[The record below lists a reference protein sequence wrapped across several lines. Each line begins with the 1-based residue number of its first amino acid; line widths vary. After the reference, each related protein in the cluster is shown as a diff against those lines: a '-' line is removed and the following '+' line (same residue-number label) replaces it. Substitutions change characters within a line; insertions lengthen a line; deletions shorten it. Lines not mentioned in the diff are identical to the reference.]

1 MKKKKWFESYFVWI
15 IVVAAVA
22 VYATSIKY
30 DFVSYDDLEYVV
42 ANPHIRDISASSITE
57 IFTTFYKSNYHPLTT
72 LSYAVEYAFFGK
84 TPMIY
89 HFDNLLLHVL
99 NALLVFLFIRKLGK
113 NERVAAFAALAFV
126 LHPMHAESV
135 AWVSARKDLLFT
147 LFFISSLLYYIRY
160 KESGD
165 GKRNYTISL
174 LLFVLSLLS
183 KSAAVTLP
191 LILFVIDHFYTR
203 KLNRSSMIEKAPF
216 LLLALTGGI
225 TAIASQYG
233 GGAIHAQEFIGI
245 PYYQRFFIAPFAYIY
260 YLFQLF
266 IPVHLSVFHP
276 FPTISGLLLPWK
288 YYLAA
293 VLLVVG
299 VLLLWKYRNKLSPTL
314 RFALLFYTFSIF
326 LVLQLIPFGHAVVAE
341 RYTYVAYIGPFFF
354 IGEVLLGEKSRTGR
368 FRLWAIL
375 LPAAVLISLSV
386 LTFDRLHVWN
396 NSMSLFNDIIDK
408 YPEDTHG
415 YMFRG
420 NQYQEIGADE
430 MAMGDYNRAI
440 ALDSANYM
448 ALHNRA
454 VLRFNKGEFDA
465 ALSDLNKAITFE
477 SRYAPAY
484 KSRAS
489 IKNRKGDWQGAVDD
503 YNKLLELEPDNGE
516 AYFLRASMR
525 FKLKDKEGCCEDLHK
540 SESLGY
546 TYASYLIDDKCG
558 DRGSEVD
565 ALK

>member
-191 LILFVIDHFYTR
+191 LILFVIDHFYAR

-216 LLLALTGGI
+216 LLLALAGGI

-430 MAMGDYNRAI
+430 MAM
-440 ALDSANYM
+440 
-448 ALHNRA
+448 
-454 VLRFNKGEFDA
+454 
-465 ALSDLNKAITFE
+465 
-477 SRYAPAY
+477 
-484 KSRAS
+484 
-489 IKNRKGDWQGAVDD
+489 
-503 YNKLLELEPDNGE
+503 
-516 AYFLRASMR
+516 
-525 FKLKDKEGCCEDLHK
+525 
-540 SESLGY
+540 
-546 TYASYLIDDKCG
+546 
-558 DRGSEVD
+558 
-565 ALK
+565 